1 MSLFYVKISLR
12 SYKERAMM
20 MSMTKDQ
27 LSVEVARLY
36 YQLEYGQQ
44 QIATELNISRPTV
57 SRLLKHA
64 KDKGFVTIT
73 ITDPFSQTDLLADKI
88 KEKYGLSEV
97 IIAQTPSDNYDL
109 IIDQISLEA
118 ANYLAEAV
126 KEDDI
131 IGIGWG
137 TTIYEIAKKL
147 QVSLLKNIQVV
158 QLKGSITHS
167 KVNTFAH
174 ETLSLFADNYHTTG
188 TALPLPV
195 IFDNKEVKTVVEK
208 DRHIQHIMELQE
220 KASIA
225 VYTVG
230 TTREEALVFQLG
242 YLSKEQKSQLQQTAV
257 GDICSRFYDIT
268 GKIASKEIN
277 ERTIGIDLSELPKK
291 RISLL
296 VAGGDHKFEAIKG
309 ALKGGYVNTLVT
321 DYWMAKKLDDEI

>member
-1 MSLFYVKISLR
+1 MSL
-12 SYKERAMM
+12 
-20 MSMTKDQ
+20 TKDQ

-44 QIATELNISRPTV
+44 KIATELNISRPTV

-64 KDKGFVTIT
+64 KDNGFVTIT
-73 ITDPFSQTDLLADKI
+73 ITDPFSERTVLAREI
-88 KEKYGLSEV
+88 KEKFGLKEV
-97 IIAQTPSDNYDL
+97 VIAQTPSDNYEL
-109 IIDQISLEA
+109 IVEQISLEA
-118 ANYLAEAV
+118 ANYLSEVIA
-126 KEDDI
+126 DGDI

-137 TTIYEIAKKL
+137 TTIYEVAKKL
-147 QVSLLKNIQVV
+147 QPNDSKKIQVV

-167 KVNTFAH
+167 KVTTFAH

-208 DRHIQHIMELQE
+208 DRHIQHIMKLQE
-220 KASIA
+220 EASVA

-230 TTREEALVFQLG
+230 TIREEALVFQLE
-242 YLSKEQKSQLQQTAV
+242 YLTEEQKNHLQKTAV
-257 GDICSRFYDIT
+257 GDICSRFYNEN

-277 ERTIGIDLSELPKK
+277 ERTIGIELSELPKK

-296 VAGGDHKFEAIKG
+296 VAGGEHKLKAIKG
-309 ALKGGYVNTLVT
+309 ALNGEYVNTLVT
-321 DYWMAKKLDDEI
+321 DYWTAKKLLI